1 MMARDDDMAK
11 MMASLK
17 KLNDDSKRENIENLK
32 KSSSEADRRLAE
44 TFERDLKNDTSTMQ
58 ISREGYGR
66 RIGSDGKPTGP
77 ELKKMDNGSYQEVK
91 EDKDKKK
98 LAKGGMI
105 VNKGIGA
112 SMKPHNMF
120 GSRGKK

>member
-1 MMARDDDMAK
+1 MMSRDDDMAK

-17 KLNDDSKRENIENLK
+17 KLNDDNKRENIDRLK
-32 KSSSEADRRLAE
+32 KSSSEADRKLGE

-58 ISREGYGR
+58 STREGYGR
-66 RIGSDGKPTGP
+66 RIGADGKPTGP

-91 EDKDKKK
+91 DKKK
-98 LAKGGMI
+98 LAKGGY
-105 VNKGIGA
+105 VNQGVGA

-120 GSRGKK
+120 SKKGKK